1 MHTSAEATLATRSRL
16 RDADG
21 NRNFVAFIHCLMR
34 FIASHNAALN
44 VKIQEFLDSL
54 WNVAPELLGEPHH
67 WTDLA
72 RILAAN
78 TPEREEDML
87 DWHKQV
93 IAIFND
99 KIKFEDIV

>member
-1 MHTSAEATLATRSRL
+1 MHTSATATTSCL

-78 TPEREEDML
+78 TPQREEDML

-99 KIKFEDIV
+99 KIKFEDIAAP

>member
-1 MHTSAEATLATRSRL
+1 MHTSAEATLATTSRL

-78 TPEREEDML
+78 TPQREEDML
-87 DWHKQV
+87 DWHKQLV
-93 IAIFND
+93 DIFND